1 MMPWTPFH
9 NGQSIGTPGP
19 ENGRISRDDEHVL
32 GARIT
37 LQQSEPNVF
46 ARTAPCALTCGIYG
60 WMFHTRFFG
69 NAAAATGVLLGVII
83 IAWMSLP
90 DWFDIPPH
98 LRVPLHANL
107 AIVVGTLA
115 IFLVGLAASRFS
127 RRP

>member
-69 NAAAATGVLLGVII
+69 NAAAATRDSDQMKNALDAILRII
-83 IAWMSLP
+83 PTKDEATPEKTSAVCTAVEE
-90 DWFDIPPH
+90 F
-98 LRVPLHANL
+98 VK
-107 AIVVGTLA
+107 
-115 IFLVGLAASRFS
+115 RF
-127 RRP
+127 P